1 MGLITIE
8 IPQKIKRTYR
18 IASKN
23 QAREILNNLDRLEP
37 KKKLRDLS
45 DVVGIW
51 AYRKES
57 AEEIAREL
65 RGKSNMR
72 RRADG

>member
-23 QAREILNNLDRLEP
+23 QAREILNNLDRLES

-65 RGKSNMR
+65 RSKSNMR

>member
-18 IASKN
+18 IESKT

-37 KKKLRDLS
+37 KEKLRDLS
-45 DVVGIW
+45 DIVGLW

-57 AEEIAREL
+57 SEEIAREL
-65 RGKSNMR
+65 RSKSNMR
-72 RRADG
+72 RRANG